1 MDATTE
7 LGHRWFR
14 RHDRGAP
21 AAAARALTLGA
32 RDTSSA
38 EGARSARRRSGHDRW
53 CRIAELAVIGRVG
66 STWFSS

>member
-14 RHDRGAP
+14 RHGRGAP

-32 RDTSSA
+32 RDTSPA
-38 EGARSARRRSGHDRW
+38 GGVRSARRRSGHDRW